1 MYSWQERFSHKQ
13 QSQDTPKCPRNCAQE
28 TIQPAM
34 QGRISY
40 HITTSSIFAV
50 LNTKIHQ
57 RSQMLANKFRQIS
70 ISAHG
75 FTLLRWKGKSVA
87 FANLVNGI
95 VFSVCCLEMFNA
107 SLAAPDQEESNI

>member
-13 QSQDTPKCPRNCAQE
+13 QSQDTPNCPRNCAQE

-34 QGRISY
+34 GRISY
-40 HITTSSIFAV
+40 HITTNSMSAV

-70 ISAHG
+70 ISAQG
-75 FTLLRWKGKSVA
+75 FTLLR
-87 FANLVNGI
+87 
-95 VFSVCCLEMFNA
+95 
-107 SLAAPDQEESNI
+107 